1 MSKIIKVK
9 CTGPGQHENEIDL
22 ETVLG
27 ADVIVSGTPIDTGK
41 PVPERIVRLC
51 EECDEGKVIIA
62 RQMLRD
68 IL

>member
-1 MSKIIKVK
+1 MTKIIKVR
-9 CTGPGQHENEIDL
+9 CTGPGQHENKIDL

-51 EECDEGKVIIA
+51 EECDEGKVIIT
-62 RQMLRD
+62 RQMINE